1 MSIQTIRAALE
12 TRLKAFADAQS
23 PAMAVAWQN
32 VAFKPVAGATYL
44 RATILPGNTQN
55 PSVGMQHLRYIGLL
69 QVSVVGVPGSGPAV
83 TESIANGLEDHFPRG
98 LRLTQSG
105 LVISITNTP
114 SIAPAQQDP
123 DKFVIPVSVPYRC
136 ERITP

>member
-12 TRLKAFADAQS
+12 ARLKAFADAQI
-23 PAMAVAWQN
+23 PALAIAWQN
-32 VAFKPVAGATYL
+32 VAFKPAPGVAYL
-44 RATILPGNTQN
+44 RATLLPAGTLN
-55 PSVGMQHLRYIGLL
+55 PSLGMQHMRYVGLL
-69 QVSVVGVPGSGPAV
+69 QVSVVGVPGSGPAAA
-83 TESIANGLEDHFPRG
+83 ESIANGLEDHFPRG

-114 SIAPAQQDP
+114 SIAPAQQEP
-123 DKFVIPVSVPYRC
+123 DRFVIPVSVPYRC